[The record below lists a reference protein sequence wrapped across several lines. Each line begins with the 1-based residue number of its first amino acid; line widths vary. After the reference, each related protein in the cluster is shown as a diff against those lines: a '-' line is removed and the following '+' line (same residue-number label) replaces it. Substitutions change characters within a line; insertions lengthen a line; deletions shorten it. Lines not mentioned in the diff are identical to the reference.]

1 MSLHDALDTRD
12 GSGLAKPDYVTGN
25 RLAPFPPTG
34 CGIRWHCAWT
44 HQQRERIAAS
54 AIQAQGFEAYL
65 PLYLQLRQWSRHEI
79 VPLFPRYLM
88 VRFDPDRDDWGR
100 IRAARGVAGII
111 RHAADKPTPLPDHA
125 ILELLARTSTRG
137 IVDDPG
143 ESPWEPPEGRKPLW
157 QGLAALDAGGRSR
170 LLVRLFGESVTR
182 RHMEIAA

>member
-1 MSLHDALDTRD
+1 MSSHDALDTRA
-12 GSGLAKPDYVTGN
+12 GSGLAKPDNVTGN
-25 RLAPFPPTG
+25 RLDTFPPTG

-44 HQQRERIAAS
+44 HQQRERIAAN

-111 RHAADKPTPLPDHA
+111 RHAADKPTPLPDLA
-125 ILELLARTSTRG
+125 ITELLARTSVRG
-137 IVDDPG
+137 IVDDPA
-143 ESPWEPPEGRKPLW
+143 ETPLTLPNGHAPVW
-157 QGLAALDAGGRSR
+157 QSMNDLDPNARCR
-170 LLVRLFGESVTR
+170 MLIRLFGERVAQ
-182 RHMEIAA
+182 RHMETAA